1 MHKYKKM
8 IQNKAAI
15 LPLSKPS
22 PIFSFSFSIDTAGLS
37 NIASDGNHYIVK
49 DVDHFKIYNVTVP
62 TPQINA
68 HYPVDALFHHWIS
81 KSGPP

>member
-22 PIFSFSFSIDTAGLS
+22 PIFSFSFSMDTEGLL
-37 NIASDGNHYIVK
+37 NIASDGNHYIYK
-49 DVDHFKIYNVTVP
+49 IVDHFNNYNVTVP

-68 HYPVDALFHHWIS
+68 HYPVDALFHHRIS
-81 KSGPP
+81 KFGPP